1 MGGPGAPRPSPG
13 RVSVSKAASD
23 RIPEALAAV
32 LKQHFRRREEGGTE
46 PREEAELSG
55 ARSWKWG
62 EGQGG
67 ASRPETLAGCRGRRP
82 ETAWLERT
90 KASGQAYAEEIQVL
104 FLVLLI
110 LFLLLGGT
118 LTLYPYLSLLPQPG

>member
-1 MGGPGAPRPSPG
+1 MGWAGAPRPSPG
-13 RVSVSKAASD
+13 RVSVSKASSD
-23 RIPEALAAV
+23 PIPEALAAV

-55 ARSWKWG
+55 VGSWKWG

-67 ASRPETLAGCRGRRP
+67 ASRPKTLAGWRGRP

-90 KASGQAYAEEIQVL
+90 KASGQAYAEETKVV

-110 LFLLLGGT
+110 LFLLLGGI